1 MTIKGCNKKSYKTGK
16 NDYKT
21 LQTNMR
27 CGKKKHQKEIVMLSN
42 AKYCKIM
49 YVDAK
54 LQRNTNSRQRSL

>member
-1 MTIKGCNKKSYKTGK
+1 MTIKGCNKKRYEKGK

-27 CGKKKHQKEIVMLSN
+27 CEKKHQKEIVMLSN
-42 AKYCKIM
+42 AQYCKIM
-49 YVDAK
+49 YVNAK

>member
-1 MTIKGCNKKSYKTGK
+1 MTTKHYKQIWGVE
-16 NDYKT
+16 
-21 LQTNMR
+21 
-27 CGKKKHQKEIVMLSN
+27 KKHQKEIVMLSN